1 MMNIPGIIKFIP
13 IYLSIMIAISP
24 LTDSRPQTREDLPSP
39 NPLIMFTIANTDAG
53 STWPAIPYR
62 EKFLWKS
69 REAPCRPF
77 SLKVP
82 DERPGR
88 ENITICIFRQQLEFT
103 NNFESFLHPA
113 ESHYDLFEDRE
124 MKVHGYV
131 RGIKKSTVFG
141 RMVDRLFYGEVS
153 YFDEELQELIVYEV
167 EEIALLTKLLR
178 HERKFLQ
185 NILYVLRPSIPKK
198 QEESDNKP
206 FNAVVTRGISL
217 LYFMTNDN
225 PHDRSTKPF
234 LIFST
239 SRNSYIAEGE
249 PSIKV
254 DEEGRLTF
262 KAPGDSVIIEHDG
275 SVSLLTAESKK
286 YKFRP
291 NGQTILTEGTNV
303 RTLHEHEGT
312 VAIMAF
318 ASSMEYDCVL
328 PPPSFRSNRQGG
340 YLCRICLLVDPTF
353 QQFFKSTRNESST
366 LENLSYIIDRVSWI
380 FRSVDWDLDDVPDNI
395 GLEYDAQV
403 NIWNIESMD
412 TKEFISKDD
421 LDVVF
426 TKLSQMDFSECCL
439 AIAYT
444 MKGFQEQI
452 YARSSAVNAQATY
465 PSGMCAVRSAGMS
478 SNVILISANNR
489 EGNYSSMSED
499 QLIYVTAHEIAKSF
513 GASLD
518 ATGKEV
524 CDQFWDHKNQVR
536 HFIMWP
542 DVLRNI
548 SEEEKRFS
556 SCTIRNVHSV
566 LSGCRA
572 ACFETNMHPFC
583 GNGIIED
590 GEECDCGSAYNCSG
604 QKCCYPRN
612 EAKPWFTGI
621 CTPSYILYILFIV
634 YIVSYDPTKRNRSTI
649 V

>member
-1 MMNIPGIIKFIP
+1 
-13 IYLSIMIAISP
+13 
-24 LTDSRPQTREDLPSP
+24 
-39 NPLIMFTIANTDAG
+39 
-53 STWPAIPYR
+53 
-62 EKFLWKS
+62 
-69 REAPCRPF
+69 
-77 SLKVP
+77 
-82 DERPGR
+82 
-88 ENITICIFRQQLEFT
+88 LEFK
-103 NNFESFLHPA
+103 NDLDAFVHPA
-113 ESHYDLFEDRE
+113 EVHYDLFEGRE

-131 RGIKKSTVFG
+131 RGIPRSTVFG
-141 RMVDRLFYGEVS
+141 RMVDRLFYGEIS
-153 YFDEELQELIVYEV
+153 FYDEDLQELIVYEV
-167 EEIALLTKLLR
+167 EEISLLTKLLR

-185 NILYVLRPSIPKK
+185 NILYVLRPQNIKAGSPEETK
-198 QEESDNKP
+198 Q

-225 PHDRSTKPF
+225 PDDKNSKPF

-239 SRNSYIAEGE
+239 SRNSYIADGE
-249 PSIKV
+249 PAIKV

-262 KAPGDSVIIEHDG
+262 EAGGDAVTIEHDG
-275 SVSLLTAESKK
+275 SVSLLTGKKK

-318 ASSMEYDCVL
+318 ASTMEYDCVL
-328 PPPSFRSNRQGG
+328 PPPSFRKQRKGG

-353 QQFFKSTRNESST
+353 QKYFKPSQNDSST
-366 LENLSYIIDRVSWI
+366 LDTLSHVIDRVSWI
-380 FRSVDWDLDDVPDNI
+380 FRSVDWDLDDIPDNI

-403 NIWNIESMD
+403 NIWSMD
-412 TKEFISKDD
+412 GMETKEFISKDD

-426 TKLSQMDFSECCL
+426 TKLSQIDFSECCL

-444 MKGFQEQI
+444 MKGFKEQI
-452 YARSSAVNAQATY
+452 YAKSSALNTQSTY

-478 SNVILISANNR
+478 SNVILISANSR
-489 EGNYSSMSED
+489 QGNYTAMTED

-524 CDQFWDHKNQVR
+524 CDQFLDEHNSIR
-536 HFIMWP
+536 HYIMWP

-556 SCTIRNVHSV
+556 ACTVRNVHSV

-572 ACFETNMHPFC
+572 ACFETNLHPFC

-590 GEECDCGSAYNCSG
+590 GEECDCGSAHNCSG
-604 QKCCYPRN
+604 QKCCYARN
-612 EAKPWFTGI
+612 GKFPCRKTGI
-621 CTPSYILYILFIV
+621 PCHSGGDVLQLLLSIPLMLLFAV
-634 YIVSYDPTKRNRSTI
+634 LLA
-649 V
+649 